1 MMKKVRQKVAGKRKT
16 TAETTIQGLGTAF
29 LGYAVTVAQNDPF
42 QAGGFAL
49 LGVAFLFFA
58 NHYRNV
64 SVPVST
70 DEAIKAVDK
79 ATDEIKK

>member
-1 MMKKVRQKVAGKRKT
+1 MMKGLRKRVSGQRQT

-29 LGYAVTVAQNDPF
+29 LGYAVTVAQSDPF

-70 DEAIKAVDK
+70 DEAIEAVDK
-79 ATDEIKK
+79 ATDEIKN